1 MSQVKSAPGRGY
13 LLLSGKVR
21 LGKVLLSYN
30 CKYSQKVETFS
41 QQPLKLICAQRSSMR
56 FYPLDFFKKPEMP
69 EKKYDAFDKDIA
81 IVQISFQKS
90 TAILMGSQQAMT
102 WIDYLSNV
110 GGLLG
115 LVLGMGFVSFIELIW
130 LALRIFALKNNFSK
144 WIT

>member
-1 MSQVKSAPGRGY
+1 
-13 LLLSGKVR
+13 
-21 LGKVLLSYN
+21 
-30 CKYSQKVETFS
+30 
-41 QQPLKLICAQRSSMR
+41 MR
-56 FYPLDFFKKPEMP
+56 FHPLDFFTKPEMS

-90 TAILMGSQQAMT
+90 TAILMGSQLTMT

-115 LVLGMGFVSFIELIW
+115 LVLGMGFVSFIELLW
-130 LALRIFALKNNFSK
+130 LAFRILALKNNFSK